1 MMKLLVLSI
10 TLAGAFATDVN
21 PTCTGKQRFGHVT
34 VSSGA
39 LTKATITAVNTPC
52 VPETANTCFART
64 DGKQHFCDVT
74 ATCVADCSACTDKT
88 IEGNKSATGGA
99 TSYTTP
105 ALAHTN
111 NTCQVATADLCF
123 ANSAAQHF
131 CDVISKKGCYSDCST
146 CTDKHTVGNM
156 NDDGTTADATLT
168 QSNNSCKL
176 TTKEQCFNGKFGAGK
191 KFFCDVAGLKACQ
204 ANCDGAEP
212 VAATSP
218 AGTTAPGIFAALAAA
233 VAFALRM

>member
-1 MMKLLVLSI
+1 V
-10 TLAGAFATDVN
+10 AT
-21 PTCTGKQRFGHVT
+21 P
-34 VSSGA
+34 A
-39 LTKATITAVNTPC
+39 L
-52 VPETANTCFART
+52 CFANSAA
-64 DGKQHFCDVT
+64 QHFCN
-74 ATCVADCSACTDKT
+74 ATGKKGCVSACSTCTDLT

-99 TSYTTP
+99 TSYTT
-105 ALAHTN
+105 ATLAHTN

-131 CDVISKKGCYSDCST
+131 CNVATEKGCYSDCST

-156 NDDGTTADATLT
+156 NDDGTTADATLS
-168 QSNNSCKL
+168 QGNNTCKL

-191 KFFCDVAGLKACQ
+191 KVFCDAAGIKACQ

-212 VAATSP
+212 VSATASP